1 MVASFLT
8 DAAEAARGVFRAA
21 YAEALRMAE
30 AIKGAAA
37 GLAGAGVVGDGLK
50 EIVSATIPSQATPAV
65 ANAQGPP
72 GHRL

>member
-8 DAAEAARGVFRAA
+8 DAAKAARGVFRAA
-21 YAEALRMAE
+21 YAETARMAE

-37 GLAGAGVVGDGLK
+37 GLAGVVGGGLK
-50 EIVSATIPSQATPAV
+50 GIVSATIPSRTTPAV
-65 ANAQGPP
+65 AKAQGPP